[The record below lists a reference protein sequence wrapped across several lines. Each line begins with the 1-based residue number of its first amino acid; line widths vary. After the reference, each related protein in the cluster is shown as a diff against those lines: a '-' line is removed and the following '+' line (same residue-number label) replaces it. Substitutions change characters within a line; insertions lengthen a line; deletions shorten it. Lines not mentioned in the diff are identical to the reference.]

1 MCASSLPGSGF
12 RFASRLE
19 RGESV
24 PRGRSPQVGA
34 RRHSIRRRAVH
45 RHPTERDPSPL
56 PPVRVQGSASR
67 GVVLARL
74 ASRLEALGQR
84 KKKSPPTRVRLGQS
98 YCDVGPWL
106 RAFRLPH
113 RSAGSYVR
121 HEGWVRRA
129 GGRGCPGC
137 PAGAER
143 ESSRFATRLSYCGS
157 NVFRACDPMPPRPES
172 QPAAPAAMRGKRA
185 SRKRFRDPPPDRRA
199 PAGSS

>member
-1 MCASSLPGSGF
+1 MCGSSLPGSGF
-12 RFASRLE
+12 RSASRVE

-24 PRGRSPQVGA
+24 PRGRSPHDGA
-34 RRHSIRRRAVH
+34 RSHSIRRRVVH
-45 RHPTERDPSPL
+45 RPPTERDPSPL
-56 PPVRVQGSASR
+56 PPFREQGSASR
-67 GVVLARL
+67 GAPSTAL
-74 ASRLEALGQR
+74 ASRPRASGQ
-84 KKKSPPTRVRLGQS
+84 KEKNTPTRVRLGQS
-98 YCDVGPWL
+98 YRDVGPWL

-113 RSAGSYVR
+113 HPCGSYVL

-137 PAGAER
+137 PADAER

-185 SRKRFRDPPPDRRA
+185 SQKRFRDPPRGRRA
-199 PAGSS
+199 PVGSS